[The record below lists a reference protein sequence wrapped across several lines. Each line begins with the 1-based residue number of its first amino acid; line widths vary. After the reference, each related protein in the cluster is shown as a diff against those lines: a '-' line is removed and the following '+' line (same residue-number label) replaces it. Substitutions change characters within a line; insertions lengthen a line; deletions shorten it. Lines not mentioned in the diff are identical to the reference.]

1 MFNLVEMY
9 VDELMSIP
17 EISFKTGI
25 PRSNV
30 RYALKKAGVLRKR
43 SDAIR
48 ISSDLGK
55 LGSGLRGKK
64 RVFTEEWKK
73 NLSESKKR
81 SADLTAKGT
90 SLKPSG
96 YLEITRGE
104 NKGRSQH
111 VVIMEEFIGR
121 RLYAHEVV
129 HHIDED
135 KTNNSIDNLK
145 LMTRSEHARHH
156 AIELITNRERRKD
169 GKFK

>member
-111 VVIMEEFIGR
+111 VVIMEEFIG
-121 RLYAHEVV
+121 
-129 HHIDED
+129 
-135 KTNNSIDNLK
+135 
-145 LMTRSEHARHH
+145 
-156 AIELITNRERRKD
+156 
-169 GKFK
+169 